1 MLNFIYAKCFKLA
14 FYAQCQYAEC
24 CYAQCRYAE
33 CRGASES
40 DANRKD
46 TSLLQTLSIYRKL
59 RVRNVL

>member
-1 MLNFIYAKCFKLA
+1 MLNVIYAKGLKYAL
-14 FYAQCQYAEC
+14 YAQCQYAEC

-33 CRGASES
+33 CCGTSES

-59 RVRNVL
+59 QFHNVL